1 MPRDT
6 LLYYLSL
13 ASTVNGLLACCLL
26 AAATLRRNDRL
37 RRIGV
42 GTALATAVVGA
53 VAVWPPGQ
61 WTDAATVLVIVTG
74 LPALGA
80 ILCLFGTGRRRVLS
94 VVGILVLLAG
104 LLVSIPVFG
113 ERFVAP

>member
-1 MPRDT
+1 MARDP

-37 RRIGV
+37 RRIGI
-42 GTALATAVVGA
+42 GAALATAVAGG
-53 VAVWPPGQ
+53 VAVWPPGR
-61 WTDAATVLVIVTG
+61 WTDGVVVLAVVTG

-80 ILCLFGTGRRRVLS
+80 GLCLFGADRRRVFAA
-94 VVGILVLLAG
+94 VGILVLLAG
-104 LLVSIPVFG
+104 VLLSIPVFG

>member
-1 MPRDT
+1 MARDPF
-6 LLYYLSL
+6 LYYLSL

-37 RRIGV
+37 RRIGI
-42 GTALATAVVGA
+42 GAALGTAVVGA
-53 VAVWPPGQ
+53 VAVWPFDR
-61 WTDAATVLVIVTG
+61 WTDGVAALAVVTG

-80 ILCLFGTGRRRVLS
+80 GFCLFGTDRRRVLS
-94 VVGILVLLAG
+94 AVGIVVLLAG
-104 LLVSIPVFG
+104 VVLSIPVFG